1 MNWYVKIGD
10 KQFHLHAV
18 ISVVVLALL
27 IYFERAGGRSYF
39 DEGLA
44 LLCMVYVMVLFLKG
58 RLIVEDQI
66 SVLLLISVISI
77 GLISNIT
84 SKLAY
89 TWFSVFVDLIAETK
103 FLWVLLLL
111 NTISHLILTMIGLYI
126 TI

>member
-66 SVLLLISVISI
+66 SVLLLIS
-77 GLISNIT
+77 GY
-84 SKLAY
+84 KY
-89 TWFSVFVDLIAETK
+89 WFDIKYNQQV
-103 FLWVLLLL
+103 
-111 NTISHLILTMIGLYI
+111 GLYMVFCFC
-126 TI
+126 